1 MAVDIKEEEKFAQVV
16 VPDDQLS
23 LAIGKSGQ
31 NARLAARLTNW
42 KIDIKSETQF
52 REMIIKSQESDKKR
66 NRGRNRNRIKIKS
79 RHTIKEGQIYEKIN
93 QLEHVWDVMKK
104 KAKND
109 LIRIV
114 KNKNDEINID
124 RTGKL
129 DGRGAYICDN
139 VQCLEKIIKSKRLEK
154 YLIKKYQMKY
164 MRN

>member
-1 MAVDIKEEEKFAQVV
+1 M
-16 VPDDQLS
+16 
-23 LAIGKSGQ
+23 
-31 NARLAARLTNW
+31 
-42 KIDIKSETQF
+42 
-52 REMIIKSQESDKKR
+52 
-66 NRGRNRNRIKIKS
+66 
-79 RHTIKEGQIYEKIN
+79 KIN

-104 KAKND
+104 SKND